1 MLRVPAGAVE
11 GVLDR
16 LLPMVPGGVREIE
29 CGAEV
34 ELRMRGAE
42 LPPVGELA
50 RAAGVR
56 RRSVEEHEVP
66 DDWRARRLLDYR
78 PLVIG
83 GRLVVRPGW
92 APAATDSVKAGD
104 DLIEIVLG
112 EGPAFGGG
120 THPTTQACL
129 ELLLGLAPL
138 GAFADL
144 GCGTGVLA
152 ILAAKLGSD
161 PVLAVDVQPG
171 SVEAAAA
178 NAARNGV
185 QLDAFVSDLNVDQPP
200 GCETLAANLPA
211 AAHTSIAARLALP
224 LPRVALLS
232 GFGPTEAGTVTAA
245 YARRGLH
252 ARRTIER
259 SGWTIVVVEGE

>member
-1 MLRVPAGAVE
+1 MPAAAVE

-16 LLPMVPGGVREIE
+16 LLPMVPGGVREIA

-34 ELRMRGAE
+34 ELRLRGAD
-42 LPPVGELA
+42 LPPVGDLA

-56 RRSVEEHEVP
+56 RASVREHEIP
-66 DDWRARRLLDYR
+66 DDWRARRRLDYR

-83 GRLVVRPGW
+83 GRLVVRPDW
-92 APAATDSVKAGD
+92 APPASAAMGGGADV
-104 DLIEIVLG
+104 IEIVLG

-120 THPTTQACL
+120 THPTTEACL

-138 GAFADL
+138 GPFADL

-171 SVEAAAA
+171 SVAAAVA

-185 QLDAFVSDLNVDQPP
+185 RVDAFVSDLSVEQPP
-200 GCETLAANLPA
+200 AGQTLVANLPA
-211 AAHTSIAARLALP
+211 AVHTSIAARLAPP
-224 LPRVALLS
+224 LPRLALLS
-232 GFGPTEAGTVTAA
+232 GFGPTEAATVTAA

-259 SGWTIVVVEGE
+259 AGWTIVVVEAA

>member
-1 MLRVPAGAVE
+1 MPATAVE

-16 LLPMVPGGVREIE
+16 LLPMVPGGVREIA

-34 ELRMRGAE
+34 ELRLRGAD
-42 LPPVGELA
+42 LPPVGDLA

-56 RRSVEEHEVP
+56 RASVREREIP

-83 GRLVVRPGW
+83 GRLVVRPDW
-92 APAATDSVKAGD
+92 APAGDSVHHGEA
-104 DLIEIVLG
+104 LIEIVLS

-120 THPTTQACL
+120 THPTTEACL

-138 GAFADL
+138 GSFADL

-161 PVLAVDVQPG
+161 PVVAIDVQPE
-171 SVEAAAA
+171 SVAATEA
-178 NAARNGV
+178 NATRNRV
-185 QLDAFVSDLNVDQPP
+185 RVDAFVSDLSVEQPP
-200 GCETLAANLPA
+200 AAQTLAANLPA
-211 AAHTSIAARLALP
+211 AVHSSIAARLAPP
-224 LPRVALLS
+224 LPRLALLS

-252 ARRTIER
+252 VRRAIER
-259 SGWTIVVVEGE
+259 SGWTIVVVEAA

>member
-1 MLRVPAGAVE
+1 MPAEAVE

-16 LLPMVPGGVREIE
+16 LLPIVPGGVREIE
-29 CGAEV
+29 CGAHV
-34 ELRMRGAE
+34 ELRIRGAE
-42 LPPVGELA
+42 LPSLGELA
-50 RAAGVR
+50 RVARVR
-56 RRSVEEHEVP
+56 RRSITEHDVP

-78 PLVIG
+78 PIVIG
-83 GRLVVRPGW
+83 GRLVVRPDW
-92 APAATDSVKAGD
+92 APAATDTVPDGGE
-104 DLIEIVLG
+104 LIEIVLD

-120 THPTTQACL
+120 THPTTQACM

-185 QLDAFVSDLNVDQPP
+185 RVDAFVSDLSVDRPP
-200 GCETLAANLPA
+200 RCETLAANLPA
-211 AAHTSIAARLALP
+211 AVHTSIAPRLSSP

-232 GFGPTEAGTVTAA
+232 GFGPSEAEAVTAA
-245 YARRGLH
+245 YAHRGLH

-259 SGWTIVVVEGE
+259 SGWTIVVAESA